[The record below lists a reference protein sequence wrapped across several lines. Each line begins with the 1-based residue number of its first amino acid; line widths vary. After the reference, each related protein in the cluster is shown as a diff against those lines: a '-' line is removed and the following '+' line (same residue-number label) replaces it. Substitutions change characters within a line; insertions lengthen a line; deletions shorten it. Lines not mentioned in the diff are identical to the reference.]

1 MGSLT
6 SPVSPVTC
14 DSPTLLTMKTI
25 LVGVCLQLFL
35 AQGLF
40 YDLLKDN
47 KLSKR
52 KGSSYSGGYERR
64 LKKKSEYVC
73 SSSKYS
79 QRTRRRYNCDE
90 KTHKNYSA
98 HSAGKTSQP
107 CYDDNKYCAS
117 WASLSECSKNPS
129 WMLPHCPIACGL
141 CTLCEDFNQY
151 CQEWAKRGEC
161 SSNRKYMKV
170 YCKKSC
176 SVCTSGLTKPPKRPA
191 LTTTITTTRRPVTRP
206 VTRPGSKC
214 RDKNPKCGGWAKRG
228 YCSFSKHHKYM
239 NKYCKRTCNK
249 CRDKS
254 SYP

>member
-6 SPVSPVTC
+6 PPVSPVTC
-14 DSPTLLTMKTI
+14 ESPTLLTMKTI

-107 CYDDNKYCAS
+107 CYDDNMYCAS
-117 WASLSECSKNPS
+117 WASLSECSRNPS

-141 CTLCEDFNQY
+141 CTLCEDFNLY
-151 CQEWAKRGEC
+151 CEDWARRGEC
-161 SSNRKYMKV
+161 STNRKYMKV

-176 SVCTSGLTKPPKRPA
+176 SVCSSGLPPPPPA
-191 LTTTITTTRRPVTRP
+191 TTPSTTTSTSTTTTPTTTRRPRP
-206 VTRPGSKC
+206 AC
-214 RDKNPKCGGWAKRG
+214 RDRKYKCSG
-228 YCSFSKHHKYM
+228 
-239 NKYCKRTCNK
+239 
-249 CRDKS
+249 
-254 SYP
+254 

>member
-6 SPVSPVTC
+6 PPVSPVTC

-40 YDLLKDN
+40 YDPLKDN

-52 KGSSYSGGYERR
+52 KG
-64 LKKKSEYVC
+64 
-73 SSSKYS
+73 SKYS

-176 SVCTSGLTKPPKRPA
+176 SVCTG
-191 LTTTITTTRRPVTRP
+191 I
-206 VTRPGSKC
+206 
-214 RDKNPKCGGWAKRG
+214 
-228 YCSFSKHHKYM
+228 
-239 NKYCKRTCNK
+239 
-249 CRDKS
+249 
-254 SYP
+254 